1 MRRHQPK
8 PTRMPWPSP
17 GVRAFCRGALGAM
30 ILALVIVLMLPQH
43 ARSETL
49 YEALAGAYFN
59 NPAIQAERARQRA
72 DDEAVPQAT
81 AGWLP
86 KASLSAEAGK
96 TRSRKRQPHYTEHRQ
111 PQGVN
116 VTLSQPLFSGFRT
129 LNAKRSAESGVR
141 AGREQLYQTE
151 QAILLDAVTAY
162 MDVIRDRK
170 TAQLRAENVTFLG
183 TELKATQTRQREGDL
198 SKTDVAQARARFY
211 EGEASLAQAR
221 ADLKS
226 SEAQFEAI
234 IGHRPGRLTA
244 APSLA
249 LLLPPNLSASLATAE
264 QENPVIIAAEFRYD
278 AARFDLKKAYGE
290 FLPTVA
296 LDAEHGRDFDHLAG
310 VNQEDDS
317 SLFVRL
323 SMPLYQGGTL
333 SSQVRQARE
342 VFKQREFEATDTRNR
357 ITASVHDAWQQL
369 RAAKLRVRSDRLQVK
384 AAQEALNGVKIETE
398 VGERAI
404 FEVLDA
410 QRELVNG
417 RVSLARAQRDVIV
430 SRFTLL
436 AAVGRLS
443 PEHLDLPVES
453 YDPTANLQRI
463 KYRPFSGL
471 AGGGGHA
478 PVVGDYE
485 YTTYDDTQL
494 PPVSKWGPPPAV
506 SAAPP
511 QVAKPKVGGWSVTL
525 EEQSSDLPL
534 PERAP
539 GRGSAPVATTGSTGR
554 NWTGEVSP
562 EPSSSAMSGFDWNAD

>member
-1 MRRHQPK
+1 
-8 PTRMPWPSP
+8 
-17 GVRAFCRGALGAM
+17 M
-30 ILALVIVLMLPQH
+30 ILALVIVMMLPQH

-96 TRSRKRQPHYTEHRQ
+96 TRSRKRQPHYTDHRQ

-151 QAILLDAVTAY
+151 QAVLLDAVTAY

-234 IGHRPGRLTA
+234 IGHRPGRLAT

-249 LLLPPNLSASLATAE
+249 RLLPPNLSASLATAE

-296 LDAEHGRDFDHLAG
+296 LDAEHGRDFDHTIG

-317 SLFVRL
+317 SLFLRL

-342 VFKQREFEATDTRNR
+342 VFRQREFEATDTRNR

-453 YDPTANLQRI
+453 YDPTVNLQRI
-463 KYRPFSGL
+463 KFRPFSGL
-471 AGGGGHA
+471 AGGGAGHA
-478 PVVGDYE
+478 PAVGDYE
-485 YTTYDDTQL
+485 YTTYDDMNL

-511 QVAKPKVGGWSVTL
+511 QTAKPKLGGWSVTL
-525 EEQSSDLPL
+525 EEQNFDLPL

-539 GRGSAPVATTGSTGR
+539 GRGNAPAVAAGGSTGR
-554 NWTGEVSP
+554 NWIGEMGPVP
-562 EPSSSAMSGFDWNAD
+562 NTSAMSGFDWNAD